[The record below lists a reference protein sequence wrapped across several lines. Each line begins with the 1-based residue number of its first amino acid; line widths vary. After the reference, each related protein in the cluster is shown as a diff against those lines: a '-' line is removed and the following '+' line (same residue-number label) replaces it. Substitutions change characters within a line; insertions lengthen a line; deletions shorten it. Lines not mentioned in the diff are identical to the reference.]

1 MTTFV
6 LLAPQ
11 NDELV
16 RMPGEKSEEKRRCNK
31 DLKRFTEKKNSN
43 NNNKYKLS
51 LLGFVNVFYGETDI
65 SKLNYN
71 KNHTASDMSV

>member
-1 MTTFV
+1 MMS
-6 LLAPQ
+6 LLGCLGKKAK
-11 NDELV
+11 
-16 RMPGEKSEEKRRCNK
+16 KSEGVIKITVHWK
-31 DLKRFTEKKNSN
+31 KKNSN

-51 LLGFVNVFYGETDI
+51 LPGFFSVFYGETDI

>member
-31 DLKRFTEKKNSN
+31 DNSSLEKKNSN

-51 LLGFVNVFYGETDI
+51 LPGFFSVFYGETDI